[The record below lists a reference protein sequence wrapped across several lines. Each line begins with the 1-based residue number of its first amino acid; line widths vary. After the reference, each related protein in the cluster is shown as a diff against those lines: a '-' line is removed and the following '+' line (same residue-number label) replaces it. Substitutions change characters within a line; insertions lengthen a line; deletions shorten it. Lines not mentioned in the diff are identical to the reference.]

1 MKPLQMLQFTHNG
14 RTFEV
19 RVETR
24 YTSFMITVWEGARKV
39 SPTDIFI
46 DQRPVLEADARG
58 EMETFFETEM
68 QRVKHDVVSGHVT
81 MLP

>member
-1 MKPLQMLQFTHNG
+1 
-14 RTFEV
+14 
-19 RVETR
+19 
-24 YTSFMITVWEGARKV
+24 MITVWEGARKV